1 MQPEFP
7 FYPANE
13 MEELLIVFF
22 FVLLQIRFID
32 MSIINSICSIV
43 VDLIKF
49 YMLQKVNIDYLL
61 YGSSSYL

>member
-1 MQPEFP
+1 
-7 FYPANE
+7 
-13 MEELLIVFF
+13 
-22 FVLLQIRFID
+22 LLQIRFID

-61 YGSSSYL
+61 YGSSSYLWTWSV